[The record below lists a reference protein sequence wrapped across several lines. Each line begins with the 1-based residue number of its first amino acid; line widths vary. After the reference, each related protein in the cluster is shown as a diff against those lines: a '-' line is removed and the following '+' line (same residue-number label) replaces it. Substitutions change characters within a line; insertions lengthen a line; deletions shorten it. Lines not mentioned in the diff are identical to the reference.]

1 MEKVKKELKD
11 SYQRYLKEGL
21 SEGEALSKAISEV
34 KGKHEPEK
42 FSRALQEF
50 LKELLDSYKLE
61 NLTEA
66 DPFIALIESLYEE
79 FELLK
84 PTLQTILKRLNKER

>member
-1 MEKVKKELKD
+1 MEQAKKELRE
-11 SYQRYLKEGL
+11 SYQKYLKEGL
-21 SEGEALSKAISEV
+21 SGREALSKAISEV
-34 KGKHEPEK
+34 REKHEPEK

-50 LKELLDSYKLE
+50 LKELLDSYKPE

-66 DPFIALIESLYEE
+66 DPLIAFVESLQEE

-84 PTLQTILKRLNKER
+84 PTLEGLLKRLKKEK